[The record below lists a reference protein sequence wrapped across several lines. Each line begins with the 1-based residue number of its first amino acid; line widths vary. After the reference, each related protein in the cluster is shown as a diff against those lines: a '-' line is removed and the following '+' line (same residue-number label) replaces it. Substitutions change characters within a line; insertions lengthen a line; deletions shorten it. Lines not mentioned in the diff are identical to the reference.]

1 MRSHRGSD
9 ARHDKR
15 VTRQKLVSLADALMA
30 GERRSLVPGSQL
42 HSSVHYAIQC
52 RRHALGDENDIL
64 KFDLEI
70 ELACDAGT
78 SNDLERLT
86 CSIAIV
92 RPRVLTPL
100 GPIGEVG

>member
-1 MRSHRGSD
+1 
-9 ARHDKR
+9 
-15 VTRQKLVSLADALMA
+15 MA
-30 GERRSLVPGSQL
+30 GLAVGSPRSRMTQAVWKLKIL
-42 HSSVHYAIQC
+42 K
-52 RRHALGDENDIL
+52 RDENDIL

-92 RPRVLTPL
+92 RPHVFTQSGPKADIAPSRVRKLFYKHQIVLNCRTSH
-100 GPIGEVG
+100 